1 MIYVIICV
9 QGGEFMTEKT
19 ALILAKREF
28 KRENVG
34 YIEGRLRE
42 EITAAIQSGYRRF
55 LIGFDFEID
64 RMGAEIVIERKTQQ
78 ENIILNAVLAFA
90 HRDMRDDKYLQE
102 LLSQCEQ
109 VRVFGSR
116 YFTGCYRRRNEAC
129 IRQADRL
136 IVVMSPTE
144 KGDLLC
150 AIETAQTLKKEVFT
164 ICIG

>member
-64 RMGAEIVIERKTQQ
+64 RMAAEIVIERKTQQ

>member
-1 MIYVIICV
+1 MLYFVFI
-9 QGGEFMTEKT
+9 GGEFMTEKT

-42 EITAAIQSGYRRF
+42 EITGAVQNGYRRF

-64 RMGAEIVIERKTQQ
+64 RMAAEIVIEQKAQQ
-78 ENIILNAVLAFA
+78 ENIILNAMLAFA
-90 HRDMRDDKYLQE
+90 HRDMKIDKYLQE

-109 VRVFGSR
+109 VHVFSDR
-116 YFTGCYRRRNEAC
+116 YFTGCYRRRNESC
-129 IRQADRL
+129 IRSADRL
-136 IVVMSPTE
+136 IAVTSPTE
-144 KGDLLC
+144 KGDLPC
-150 AIETAQTLKKEVFT
+150 AIETAQALDKEVHT

>member
-1 MIYVIICV
+1 
-9 QGGEFMTEKT
+9 MTEKT

-42 EITAAIQSGYRRF
+42 EITAAVQSGYRCF

-64 RMGAEIVIERKTQQ
+64 RMAAEIVIEQKAQQ
-78 ENIILNAVLAFA
+78 ENIILDAVLAFA
-90 HRDMRDDKYLQE
+90 HRDMKNDKYLQE

-109 VRVFGSR
+109 VRMFSDR

-129 IRQADRL
+129 IHRADRL
-136 IVVMSPTE
+136 IAVTSPTE

-150 AIETAQTLKKEVFT
+150 AIETTQTLKKEVYI

>member
-1 MIYVIICV
+1 
-9 QGGEFMTEKT
+9 MTEKT

-64 RMGAEIVIERKTQQ
+64 RMAAEIVIERKTQQ

>member
-1 MIYVIICV
+1 
-9 QGGEFMTEKT
+9 MTEKT

-64 RMGAEIVIERKTQQ
+64 QMAAEIVIERKTQQ